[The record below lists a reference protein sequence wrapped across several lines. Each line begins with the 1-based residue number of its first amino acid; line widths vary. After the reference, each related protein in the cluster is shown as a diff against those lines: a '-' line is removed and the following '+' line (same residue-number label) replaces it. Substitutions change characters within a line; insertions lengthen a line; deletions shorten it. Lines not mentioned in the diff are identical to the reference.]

1 MKQIRVL
8 QVNLSRTGKVG
19 AALRSLLQSAPGL
32 SYRCAQESIDFLSP
46 AGPNAIK
53 DMALSLSPDV
63 LILTA
68 RPGELSR
75 FRPIY
80 ESLGATGAGI
90 PAIAFMESNDLSNIT
105 AVFLQTGAILTIPDH
120 LTSLD
125 IASLVTGLSEGIEPA
140 LLAAHVREG
149 TTPKQLI
156 GESAA
161 FLDEIRKIPII
172 AKYNSSVLIWG
183 ETGTGKEICA
193 QMIHFHSP
201 RAANPFIPVNC
212 GAIPVDI
219 AENELFGHTR
229 GAFTGAVPSK
239 PGLIREAESGT
250 LFLDEVDSLPPL
262 LQVKLLRFLQ
272 EKTYR
277 PLGSTRELPADVR
290 TIAATNIDPDQAL
303 RTGRLRQ
310 DLYYRLNVLSLRL
323 PPLRERKEDISL
335 LARHFLDKNAS
346 ETFKALDG
354 ISAQALQRLQLH
366 DWPGNVRELERVI
379 ERAVVLC
386 SGRIIEENDIQL
398 PQRHPAENGGSFKE
412 IKERYVEQFE
422 KSYIEKLLLIHH
434 GNISKAAQAAQKHR
448 RAFWQL
454 IRKYGIDADK
464 FRAKKQI

>member
-8 QVNLSRTGKVG
+8 QINLSRTGKVG
-19 AALRSLLQSAPGL
+19 AALRSLFQSAPGL
-32 SYRCAQESIDFLSP
+32 NYRCAQESTDFLSS
-46 AGPNAIK
+46 AGPKAIK
-53 DMALSLSPDV
+53 DIALSMSPDV

-68 RPGELSR
+68 RPSELSR

-80 ESLGATGAGI
+80 ESLSPTGASI

-105 AVFLQTGAILTIPDH
+105 AVFLQTGAILTVTDH

-125 IASLVTGLSEGIEPA
+125 IISLVTGLSDKSEPA
-140 LLAAHVREG
+140 LLTANRREG
-149 TTPKQLI
+149 ATPKQLI
-156 GESAA
+156 GESVV

-277 PLGSTRELPADVR
+277 PLGSTREFPADVR
-290 TIAATNIDPDQAL
+290 IIAATNIDPDQAL
-303 RTGRLRQ
+303 RSGRLRQ

-346 ETFKALDG
+346 ETFKSLDG
-354 ISAQALQRLQLH
+354 ISAQAMQKLQLH

-386 SGRIIEENDIQL
+386 SGKMIEEYDIYLQK
-398 PQRHPAENGGSFKE
+398 HETIDDGASFKE
-412 IKERYVEQFE
+412 IKEKYVEQFE
-422 KSYIEKLLLIHH
+422 KSYIEKLLLVHH
-434 GNISKAAQAAQKHR
+434 GNISKAAQAAKKHR

-464 FRAKKQI
+464 YRVRKEI